1 MNATVF
7 EYQKVFYLNQMK
19 GLLFDICNVYVLICN
34 KGQQIKND
42 ENTIRDEFGSYFEN
56 QDFKETTTTAKDYFF
71 ESEGRQQKT
80 AGRVD
85 IRFLS
90 PNCYGHQDAY
100 LAIEC
105 KRLDGKA
112 RLSKEYVEN
121 GIRRFTMGKY
131 SSLLGCNAMMWF
143 IVRTLNVDETCNA
156 INTHLTA
163 QEYLAKMHEELPN
176 GCYKFESKHLLE
188 GTITLLHLWL
198 DFTPCI
204 EKSKE

>member
-1 MNATVF
+1 MDATVF
-7 EYQKVFYLNQMK
+7 EYDKFFYFNQLN
-19 GLLFDICNVYVLICN
+19 GILNDIYNVYVLICN
-34 KGQQIKND
+34 NGRQIKND
-42 ENTIRDEFGSYFEN
+42 ENKIRDEFGFYFEN
-56 QDFKETTTTAKDYFF
+56 QYYKETTTTAKDYFF

-100 LAIEC
+100 FAIEC

-112 RLSKEYVEN
+112 HLCKEYVEN
-121 GIRRFTMGKY
+121 GIRRFTAEKY
-131 SSLLGCNAMMWF
+131 PSLLGCNAMMGF
-143 IVRTLNVDETCNA
+143 IVRTLNVDETCKT

-163 QEYLAKMHEELPN
+163 HEYLTKMHEDLPD

-188 GTITLLHLWL
+188 SKITLLHLWL
-198 DFTPCI
+198 DFTACI